1 MAESLLGGILGEEEE
16 KAEVEAPSV
25 LAGAEAFA
33 AAVAAR
39 LSASDPEVA
48 RNTSAFLKKQAQILE
63 TQNEHLKEEH
73 AARLHFLQGQA
84 REVDIRRFG
93 LRLRVGFQLFIALL
107 ATAIAVALILMVHDA
122 VTSRSVIVDPFETPA
137 ALEGTGTTGKVVAAG
152 VLDELN
158 RLQAATRSS
167 SAKRDLSSAWS
178 HEVTLSVPETGVSLG
193 EISRALKSRFG
204 HDLHIEGA
212 LMRPS
217 GGLRLTVRGNGV
229 PAMAFTAGSEELTN
243 SPGQG
248 CGVCVFAA
256 AAILWAT
263 YSTRWANDE
272 AIAFSR
278 AYPEASRPT
287 VHLLSTGVHKVTS
300 SPE

>member
-1 MAESLLGGILGEEEE
+1 MAESLLGGILGEEDE
-16 KAEVEAPSV
+16 KAEVEAPSA

-107 ATAIAVALILMVHDA
+107 ATAIGVALILMVHDA

-152 VLDELN
+152 VLDELESAC
-158 RLQAATRSS
+158 RQPPVLPQQSAIFPAPGATRSHCRCRKLECL
-167 SAKRDLSSAWS
+167 SAKYHVRSNLALAMTC
-178 HEVTLSVPETGVSLG
+178 TLRARSL
-193 EISRALKSRFG
+193 
-204 HDLHIEGA
+204 
-212 LMRPS
+212 RP
-217 GGLRLTVRGNGV
+217 RL
-229 PAMAFTAGSEELTN
+229 
-243 SPGQG
+243 
-248 CGVCVFAA
+248 AA
-256 AAILWAT
+256 
-263 YSTRWANDE
+263 
-272 AIAFSR
+272 
-278 AYPEASRPT
+278 
-287 VHLLSTGVHKVTS
+287 
-300 SPE
+300 